1 MVYECTYDVNMICR
15 VENEPPIL
23 RVFAYTAL
31 SAYGGILQSGRGS
44 PILLA
49 LPRIFIAVDAPESD
63 ILVPDAIR
71 ASPIYPP
78 YPRAPAIDVLTAQ
91 QQVADAMRHDVLR
104 LRSSIASLS
113 QAQMAPEF
121 LRRDGFAEH
130 LQRGVAQHT
139 PSCFPPAHG
148 H

>member
-1 MVYECTYDVNMICR
+1 MNSRCGRSRKRLAHNLER
-15 VENEPPIL
+15 
-23 RVFAYTAL
+23 
-31 SAYGGILQSGRGS
+31 SA
-44 PILLA
+44 P
-49 LPRIFIAVDAPESD
+49 SD

-113 QAQMAPEF
+113 QARV
-121 LRRDGFAEH
+121 LG
-130 LQRGVAQHT
+130 RGRYAA
-139 PSCFPPAHG
+139 F
-148 H
+148 